1 MTGPGWTPPEGW
13 GPPPPAGGAPGAGY
27 GPPPAGQPGTAPAG
41 TFPSQPGAVPPGA
54 PYGQPSYPRP
64 YGQAELKPGVVPL
77 RPLGLGEMLDGAVGV
92 MRRYPRPTLGMS
104 AAVAVVMALLN
115 VALLLTVLRP
125 LISLDPSTPLTGD
138 SEELQTLLGGAAAG
152 GLLGGL
158 LALLAGAVLTGILTA
173 VVGKA
178 VLGQPLSVGE
188 AWSSVR
194 PQLWKL
200 VSVSLLIALG
210 VALVASLSVL
220 AAGVL
225 IAVGGG
231 ALALVGVPL
240 AIAGVLGA
248 VYIAV
253 RLSLAPC
260 ALVLERVSVRESLR
274 RSWSL
279 VKGDW
284 WRVFGIT
291 ALTLIIA
298 AFVSVLIQAPFELFG
313 YGGLGN
319 LTGDGDAL
327 AARTLI
333 ASSIGGIV
341 ASTIIDPFT
350 AGVRALLYVDRRMR
364 AEGLDVALA
373 AAASGRS

>member
-13 GPPPPAGGAPGAGY
+13 GPPPAAGAAGAATGAGY
-27 GPPPAGQPGTAPAG
+27 GPPPGTPPGQPAG
-41 TFPSQPGAVPPGA
+41 GPVPGPA

-64 YGQAELKPGVVPL
+64 YGQLEPKPGVVPL

-104 AAVAVVMALLN
+104 AAVAAVMALLN
-115 VALLLTVLRP
+115 VALLLTLFRP
-125 LISLDPSTPLTGD
+125 LVTLDPTTPLTD
-138 SEELQTLLGGAAAG
+138 TETLETLLGGAAVG

-158 LALLAGAVLTGILTA
+158 LALLTTAVLTGILTV

-178 VLGQPLSVGE
+178 VLGQPLDVRG
-188 AWSSVR
+188 AWQDVR
-194 PQLWKL
+194 PRLGKL
-200 VSVSLLIALG
+200 LGISLLIALLPAVLAFLG
-210 VALVASLSVL
+210 VVVAVLLVAL
-220 AAGVL
+220 
-225 IAVGGG
+225 GGPAF
-231 ALALVGVPL
+231 ALLGVPV
-240 AIAGVLGA
+240 AIAGMVLA
-248 VYIAV
+248 VYLWV
-253 RLSLAPC
+253 RLSLSPC
-260 ALVLERVSVRESLR
+260 ALVLEKLGVRESLR
-274 RSWSL
+274 RSWTL

-291 ALTLIIA
+291 LLTLVIA
-298 AFVSVLIQAPFELFG
+298 SFVSVLIQAPFELFG

-319 LTGDGDAL
+319 LTGGGDAL

-333 ASSIGGIV
+333 FSSIGGIV
-341 ASTIIDPFT
+341 ASTLVEPFA

-373 AAASGRS
+373 AAAAGRP